1 MENLIKFDIES
12 IEKLMNGDNNQGKV
26 ESMKDPALFYINQ
39 EIKLGDISKY
49 EVTAKIGRGRYSE
62 VFSGTS
68 KHNNEK
74 VVVKILRPIN
84 KNKIKREVVI
94 LKYLNECPNSVHL
107 LDITKGEQ
115 TDIYCLICGKYTQPP
130 SLHEPGLYQF
140 LPI

>member
-1 MENLIKFDIES
+1 MEKLIKFDIES

-68 KHNNEK
+68 KHN
-74 VVVKILRPIN
+74 
-84 KNKIKREVVI
+84 
-94 LKYLNECPNSVHL
+94 
-107 LDITKGEQ
+107 
-115 TDIYCLICGKYTQPP
+115 
-130 SLHEPGLYQF
+130 
-140 LPI
+140 